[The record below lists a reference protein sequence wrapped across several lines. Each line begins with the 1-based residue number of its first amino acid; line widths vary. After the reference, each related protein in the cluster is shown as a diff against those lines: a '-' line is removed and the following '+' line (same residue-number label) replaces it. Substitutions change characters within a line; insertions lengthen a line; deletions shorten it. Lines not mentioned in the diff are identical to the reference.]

1 MRNSRR
7 IIQRRL
13 PDGPFYSQQR
23 FRRPPQRRA
32 SRQRECPC
40 RIRIYIPRDR
50 STEALR
56 LALRKQLARLQS
68 LDVPFNALEEKADQA
83 RSNFELFA
91 QKRDQAQIED
101 AMDERKLVNIAV
113 AETPTSAFSPTSPK
127 PRLNAALGLL
137 TALFLAAGAVYLAE
151 SSRTTIA
158 SAREL
163 ESFSRYPVLATA
175 PQDIR
180 VARKPWSGFKKQRA
194 SRSERDT
201 ASPRNMIPA
210 IQKLGGIH
218 ET

>member
-1 MRNSRR
+1 M
-7 IIQRRL
+7 
-13 PDGPFYSQQR
+13 
-23 FRRPPQRRA
+23 
-32 SRQRECPC
+32 
-40 RIRIYIPRDR
+40 
-50 STEALR
+50 T
-56 LALRKQLARLQS
+56 
-68 LDVPFNALEEKADQA
+68 DVELTRALERGEIKDFHHA
-83 RSNFELFA
+83 SHLH
-91 QKRDQAQIED
+91 
-101 AMDERKLVNIAV
+101 V
-113 AETPTSAFSPTSPK
+113 AW
-127 PRLNAALGLL
+127 
-137 TALFLAAGAVYLAE
+137 VYLAE